1 MGSYP
6 QKCSYE
12 EEKIMKDRSRRIAT
26 RKGKGRKL
34 SPEEK
39 VEVFAMRAN
48 GASYKEISQKFLM
61 SCGSISYYFGKNQ
74 KEKTTFRNNKMR
86 HGPGGRLRRK
96 IEQFNVKYSPPRERP
111 RSKRRRCFYIK
122 FRKFKGED
130 NMIAFK
136 EVLEK
141 IWSGEDND
149 KRTNYWTKCSLTG
162 ADINMDAYSDE
173 PDVGSLDHERPRSR
187 GGENTIENCQPL
199 RARTNQMKGDMTNEE
214 FKEEIRFHYE
224 KMFLN

>member
-1 MGSYP
+1 MTFKRNSRN
-6 QKCSYE
+6 
-12 EEKIMKDRSRRIAT
+12 MSRRIAAY
-26 RKGKGRKL
+26 KGTGRKL

-39 VEVFAMRAN
+39 ADVFAMRAN
-48 GASYKEISQKFLM
+48 GASYKEISQKFSM
-61 SCGSISYYFGKNQ
+61 SLGSISYYFGKNQ
-74 KEKTTFRNNKMR
+74 KEKTSFRNKKMR
-86 HGPGGRLRRK
+86 QSPGGKLRRK
-96 IEQFNVKYSPPRERP
+96 VEQFKVRYSPPREQP
-111 RSKRRRCFYIK
+111 RSKRRRCFYTK

-130 NMIAFK
+130 NMITFK

-141 IWSGEDND
+141 IWPGEDNE

-173 PDVGSLDHERPRSR
+173 PDVGTLDHELPRSR
-187 GGENTIENCQPL
+187 GGENIIDNCQPL
-199 RARTNQMKGDMTNEE
+199 RTRTNQMKGDMTNEE